1 MNYLKLNSFK
11 NGNDFIKFQEGKFEV
26 VFSTAE
32 NNKSF
37 NRNTEEGIRELEA
50 LIDKFHGENVEYL
63 KQIHSNKVY
72 TYRKGSNEFKDNEGD
87 ALITNE
93 KKVIIG
99 VFTADC
105 VPVILVDKENEAIA
119 AIHSGWKG
127 TFSSIVTETILRMK
141 EEYNSK
147 AENIVAYI
155 GPHIRQCC
163 YEVSEDL
170 KEQFLKKF
178 DIEKDKLFDGRN
190 LSLEECINNDLINSG
205 VLEENIHSL
214 GLCTNCEKEVKL
226 HSYRKSNGAYGRLFS
241 FVYIKE

>member
-1 MNYLKLNSFK
+1 MNYLHLNYFEK
-11 NGNDFIKFQEGKFEV
+11 GNDFIKFQQGKIEI

-32 NNKSF
+32 NNKNF
-37 NRNTEEGIRELEA
+37 NRNTEDGVRELES
-50 LIDKFHGENVEYL
+50 LIAKFHSENVEYL

-72 TYRKGSNEFKDNEGD
+72 TYR
-87 ALITNE
+87 
-93 KKVIIG
+93 

-105 VPVILVDKENEAIA
+105 VPIILVDEENKAIA

-127 TFSSIVTETILRMK
+127 TFLSIVSETILRMK

-147 AENIVAYI
+147 VEKLVVYI
-155 GPHIRQCC
+155 GPHIRKCC
-163 YEVSEDL
+163 YEVSEEL
-170 KEQFLKKF
+170 KEQFSERF
-178 DIEKDKLFDGRN
+178 GIEDGKLFDGRN

-205 VLEENIHSL
+205 VLEENINSL
-214 GLCTNCEKEVKL
+214 GICTNCEKEIKL

>member
-1 MNYLKLNSFK
+1 MNYLKLNYFK
-11 NGNDFIKFQEGKFEV
+11 KGNDFIKFQEGKFEV

-37 NRNTEEGIRELEA
+37 NRNTEEGIKELEA

-72 TYRKGSNEFKDNEGD
+72 TYRKGSNDFKDNEGD

-105 VPVILVDKENEAIA
+105 VPVI
-119 AIHSGWKG
+119 
-127 TFSSIVTETILRMK
+127 TETILRIK

-214 GLCTNCEKEVKL
+214 GLCTNCEKEIKL

>member
-1 MNYLKLNSFK
+1 MNYLHLNSFEK
-11 NGNDFIKFQEGKFEV
+11 GNDFIKFQQGKIEI

-32 NNKSF
+32 NNKNF
-37 NRNTEEGIRELEA
+37 NRNTEDGVRELES
-50 LIDKFHGENVEYL
+50 LIGKFHSENVEYL

-72 TYRKGSNEFKDNEGD
+72 TYRKGDKDFKENEGD

-93 KKVIIG
+93 EKTIIG

-105 VPVILVDKENEAIA
+105 VPIILVDEENKAIA

-127 TFSSIVTETILRMK
+127 TFLSIVSETILRMK

-147 AENIVAYI
+147 VEKLVVYI
-155 GPHIRQCC
+155 GPHIRKCC
-163 YEVSEDL
+163 YEVSEEL
-170 KEQFLKKF
+170 KEQFSERF
-178 DIEKDKLFDGRN
+178 GIEDGKLFDGRN

-205 VLEENIHSL
+205 VLEENINSL
-214 GLCTNCEKEVKL
+214 GICTNCEKEIKI

>member
-1 MNYLKLNSFK
+1 MNYLHLNSFEK
-11 NGNDFIKFQEGKFEV
+11 GNDFIKFQQGEIEIL
-26 VFSTAE
+26 FSTAE

-37 NRNTEEGIRELEA
+37 NRNTEDGVRELEA
-50 LIDKFHGENVEYL
+50 LIGKFHVENVEYL

-72 TYRKGSNEFKDNEGD
+72 TYRKADKDFKENDGD

-93 KKVIIG
+93 EKTIIG

-105 VPVILVDKENEAIA
+105 VPIILVDEENKAIA

-127 TFSSIVTETILRMK
+127 TFSSIVSETIVRMK

-147 AENIVAYI
+147 AENLVVYI
-155 GPHIRQCC
+155 GPHIRKCC
-163 YEVSEDL
+163 YEVSEEL
-170 KEQFLKKF
+170 KEQFIERF
-178 DIEKDKLFDGRN
+178 DIEEGKLFDGRN

-205 VLEENIHSL
+205 VLEENINSL
-214 GLCTNCEKEVKL
+214 GICTNCEKEIKL